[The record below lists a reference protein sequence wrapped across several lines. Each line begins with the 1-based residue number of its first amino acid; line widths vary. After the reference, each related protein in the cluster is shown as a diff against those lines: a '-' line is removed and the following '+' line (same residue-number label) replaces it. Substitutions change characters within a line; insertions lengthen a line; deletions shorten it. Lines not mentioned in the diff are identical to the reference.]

1 MKSKGCGCGCA
12 AGDGKTIKMPAEMFV
27 KEHKDL
33 IKTLKSGSPAMRL
46 QEAKSQA
53 RELKKYLTSK

>member
-12 AGDGKTIKMPAEMFV
+12 TGNGKTIKMPAEMFV
-27 KEHKDL
+27 REHKDL

-46 QEAKSQA
+46 QEAKSQS